1 MVLLLILFKY
11 YTKDSLFRHFVQI
24 PYTDAGKP
32 ARQIDHLFMG
42 QLRFYHPASNKISRS
57 DAEVKR
63 PVLLREHTEYI
74 CSQILGMS
82 KDEIDSLAAKGIFE

>member
-1 MVLLLILFKY
+1 MILLLMFFKY

-32 ARQIDHLFMG
+32 ARQIDHPFMG
-42 QLRFYHPASNKISRS
+42 HLRFYHPASIKISRS

-63 PVLLREHTEYI
+63 PVILWEHTENI
-74 CSQILGMS
+74 CSLYQ
-82 KDEIDSLAAKGIFE
+82 